1 MNHPSDKE
9 FTLLLGI
16 VHLLSIVLLL
26 DIILLQ
32 SIVLLLDIIHHHY
45 QLKRKKSSVL
55 SIHYINRS
63 IPNRV
68 YFQPIRGIAELKR
81 DYPHLYICKDFM
93 KVVSCWKEN
102 EDNEIPLFGTI
113 KMNTEHLA
121 VEKSI
126 PTEISYHIQPVPCKE
141 KIRSLLAT
149 AASQEIKYSVNVK
162 LALFSGFDLMNLS
175 KLKSG
180 EDTLN
185 HLIRFLVLKTAS
197 KDHIFLPG
205 GNFGKFNKLDDITD
219 DLLIGRM
226 IDYART
232 QLNIDLS
239 PCQHWL
245 RMVEIW
251 YKRNE
256 TSRGEKCD
264 YQEVTIVF
272 IPDLWNG
279 ISEIPTLRRALKEG
293 EELPKENVEKAEE
306 NKKMDEKP
314 IEIIESENKT
324 NTIQEK
330 EDNSEKES
338 VKKEETNEYS
348 REQLKALRVT
358 DLRAILKKKG
368 LPVSVRIHQFI
379 MNP

>member
-1 MNHPSDKE
+1 
-9 FTLLLGI
+9 
-16 VHLLSIVLLL
+16 
-26 DIILLQ
+26 
-32 SIVLLLDIIHHHY
+32 
-45 QLKRKKSSVL
+45 
-55 SIHYINRS
+55 
-63 IPNRV
+63 
-68 YFQPIRGIAELKR
+68 
-81 DYPHLYICKDFM
+81 M
-93 KVVSCWKEN
+93 KVVSCWQDN
-102 EDNEIPLFGTI
+102 EDNEMPLFGTI

-121 VEKSI
+121 VQESI
-126 PTEISYHIQPVPCKE
+126 PTEASYHIQPISCKE

-162 LALFSGFDLMNLS
+162 LTLFSGLDLVNLS
-175 KLKSG
+175 KLETG
-180 EDTLN
+180 EDSFN

-205 GNFGKFNKLDDITD
+205 GNLGKFNSLDEITD
-219 DLLIGRM
+219 EVLIGRV

-279 ISEIPTLRRALKEG
+279 LSEIPSLRRALKEG
-293 EELPKENVEKAEE
+293 EELPKENVEKT
-306 NKKMDEKP
+306 KEKP
-314 IEIIESENKT
+314 VEKIETENT
-324 NTIQEK
+324 RNTIQEK
-330 EDNSEKES
+330 ENKSQKES

-348 REQLKALRVT
+348 REQLTALRVT

-368 LPVSVRIHQFI
+368 LPVSVRIHQTT

>member
-1 MNHPSDKE
+1 
-9 FTLLLGI
+9 
-16 VHLLSIVLLL
+16 
-26 DIILLQ
+26 
-32 SIVLLLDIIHHHY
+32 
-45 QLKRKKSSVL
+45 
-55 SIHYINRS
+55 
-63 IPNRV
+63 
-68 YFQPIRGIAELKR
+68 
-81 DYPHLYICKDFM
+81 M
-93 KVVSCWKEN
+93 KVVSCWQDN
-102 EDNEIPLFGTI
+102 EDNEMPLFGTI

-121 VEKSI
+121 VQESI
-126 PTEISYHIQPVPCKE
+126 PTEASYHIQPISCKE

-162 LALFSGFDLMNLS
+162 LSLFSGLDLVNLS
-175 KLKSG
+175 KLETG
-180 EDTLN
+180 EDTFN

-205 GNFGKFNKLDDITD
+205 GNLGKFNSLDEITD
-219 DLLIGRM
+219 EVLIGRV

-279 ISEIPTLRRALKEG
+279 LSEIPSLRRALKEG
-293 EELPKENVEKAEE
+293 EELPKENVEKTE
-306 NKKMDEKP
+306 EKP
-314 IEIIESENKT
+314 VEKIETENT
-324 NTIQEK
+324 INTIQEK
-330 EDNSEKES
+330 EKENKSQKES

-348 REQLKALRVT
+348 REQLTALRVT

-368 LPVSVRIHQFI
+368 LPVSVRIHQTI